1 MLLLQSSRQGRPVER
16 LQLRAVA
23 AAAGGELSTQD
34 GVLKQQRRQQSGR
47 DRQKLGTQILDL
59 PLQLHPP
66 VLEPRFHLGDTIQPL
81 TTDHYRPLLHNYTGL
96 LNPN

>member
-1 MLLLQSSRQGRPVER
+1 MLPVQSSRRGRPVER

-34 GVLKQQRRQQSGR
+34 GVLKQQSGR

-66 VLEPRFHLGDTIQPL
+66 VLEPRFHLGDTIQP
-81 TTDHYRPLLHNYTGL
+81 
-96 LNPN
+96 